1 MDIFQKA
8 TGEHRESGGSKVVKS
23 GELAWARENVDGF
36 WSKELY
42 SDPETG
48 KATILMKVDPGAFAD
63 NHAHDTLEQVY
74 VVEGSFYDQETTY
87 VAGDYVVRRPG
98 TIHRTGSEDGALVLV
113 VFG

>member
-8 TGEHRESGGSKVVKS
+8 TAEHGKTGGSKVLRS
-23 GELAWARENVDGF
+23 GRIEWAKDNVDGF

-48 KATILMKVDPGAFAD
+48 KLTILMKVDAGAFAD
-63 NHAHDTLEQVY
+63 DHAHETLEQVY

-87 VAGDYVVRRPG
+87 AAGDYVVRRPG
-98 TIHRTGSEDGALVLV
+98 TVHRTGSQDGALVLV